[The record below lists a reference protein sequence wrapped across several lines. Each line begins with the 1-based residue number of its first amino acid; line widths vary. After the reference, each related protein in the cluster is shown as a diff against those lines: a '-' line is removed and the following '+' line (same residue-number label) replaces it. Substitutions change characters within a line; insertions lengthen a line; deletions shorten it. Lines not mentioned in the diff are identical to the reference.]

1 MDKTLTILKLFL
13 GGGLAFLVIDLFVYK
28 TPNIWTLLMVLVVLV
43 LLFSGI
49 KDTIDNGKI
58 K

>member
-1 MDKTLTILKLFL
+1 MNKALTVLKLFL

-28 TPNIWTLLMVLVVLV
+28 TPNIWTLLMLLAVLV
-43 LLFSGI
+43 LLLSGI
-49 KDTIDNGKI
+49 KDLLDTKE